1 MSLFVIVQFALFCF
15 SLIGLFL
22 SWWIVIPAP
31 TLSLLPLGIVVLEI
45 SPVLVGLNG
54 IVLGGAI
61 ASTFFLSP
69 SWLAGVTLTASLI
82 SLGLS
87 LIPLIQLPAT
97 QEHFATEID
106 AVLGQNYL
114 KAVPQAIQDQM
125 RPRSLLLTD
134 VLRGITPPEVRIER
148 GITFASPD
156 GVELTLNTYRPL
168 KAGSHPTVIIIYG
181 GAWRQGTPNN
191 DETCSRYLASQ
202 GYTIIAIDYRH
213 APTYKFPAQ
222 IEDVRTAIQ
231 YIADHTDELE
241 VDRDRV
247 AILGRSAGGHLA
259 MLAGYGQSALPIR
272 AVVNYYAPVN
282 LTNGY
287 YDLPS
292 PDPIDVQ
299 AVLRDFLGD
308 TPEALPNLYHQASPW
323 NLIQPNL
330 PPSLLIYA
338 GRDHLVQAK
347 FGRRLHQ
354 RLGEFDNLSVFL
366 EVPWAE
372 HAFDAVFSG
381 VSNQLVL
388 YHLERFL
395 AWALSSSEEEDVN
408 TVALGE
414 KD

>member
-1 MSLFVIVQFALFCF
+1 MKLFVIVQFALFFF
-15 SLIGLFL
+15 SFMGLLL
-22 SWWIVIPAP
+22 SLWIVIPAP
-31 TLSLLPLGIVVLEI
+31 TLSLLPLAIVVPEI
-45 SPVLVGLNG
+45 SPVLVGLNAV
-54 IVLGGAI
+54 VLGGAI
-61 ASTFFLSP
+61 APLFFLSP
-69 SWLAGVTLTASLI
+69 SWLSGVTLAASLL

-97 QEHFATEID
+97 QEHFATEMD

-125 RPRSLLLTD
+125 RPQPLSLTD
-134 VLRGITPPEVRIER
+134 IWGGIMPSEVRIER
-148 GITFASPD
+148 GIPFANPD
-156 GVELTLNTYRPL
+156 GVELTFNAYHPL
-168 KAGSHPTVIIIYG
+168 TAGKYPTIIGIYG

-191 DETCSRYLASQ
+191 DEICSRYLASQ
-202 GYTIIAIDYRH
+202 GYTVIAIDYRH

-222 IEDVRTAIQ
+222 IEDVHTAIH
-231 YIADHTDELE
+231 YIAEHTDELE
-241 VDRDRV
+241 VDRNRV

-299 AVLRDFLGD
+299 TVLRDFLGG
-308 TPEALPNLYHQASPW
+308 TPTEVPDRYHQASPW
-323 NLIQPNL
+323 NLIQPHL

-347 FGRRLHQ
+347 FGRNLYRRLQDHH
-354 RLGEFDNLSVFL
+354 NLAVYL

-388 YHLERFL
+388 YYLERFL
-395 AWALSSSEEEDVN
+395 AWALSSQ
-408 TVALGE
+408 GE
-414 KD
+414 LPHQ